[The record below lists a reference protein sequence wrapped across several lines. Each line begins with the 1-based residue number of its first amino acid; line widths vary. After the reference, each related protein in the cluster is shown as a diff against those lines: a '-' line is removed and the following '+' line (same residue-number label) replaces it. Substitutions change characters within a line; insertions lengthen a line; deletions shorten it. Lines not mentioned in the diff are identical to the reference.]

1 MKKLFLSLVAAIVAA
16 TATYAQSSMLATL
29 SHEGNISTFYGSTA
43 LRDAY
48 NASTHGD
55 IITLSSGS
63 FTPVNIEKALTIRGA
78 GMLVDTVAK
87 TYPTI
92 ITGSFSINIPDSI
105 EQRLTMEGLYNNFTV
120 TIGGT
125 LKNASFLK
133 DRFYAIDVTGSTR
146 IKNLTLIHSR
156 ITGFFN
162 LPSESSA
169 SCVNCYVNNAYC
181 RSNTSSNYEFTNC
194 VIWNT
199 GAYASHGNGGSGYHY
214 LSGISSSSFTNC
226 IIYASSNSIS
236 DILSSSNSAF
246 YCIGKNS
253 SNYYMFRNIPNSTNT
268 IVSGGLSTIF
278 KTFTGTYNDNETFEL
293 TEDAKTKYKGGD
305 GTEVGIYGGSL
316 PFDPTPTNPQI
327 TKCNV
332 ASKSTADGKLSV
344 DIEVSVAE

>member
-1 MKKLFLSLVAAIVAA
+1 MKRMILSLVAAIVAA

-78 GMLVDTVAK
+78 GMQVDTVAK

-92 ITGSFSINIPDSI
+92 IAGDFSINIPDSI
-105 EQRLTMEGLYNNFTV
+105 EQRLTMEGLYNNFTITV
-120 TIGGT
+120 KGT

-181 RSNTSSNYEFTNC
+181 LSNTSSNYEFTNC
-194 VIWNT
+194 VIRNT
-199 GAYASHGNGGSGYHY
+199 GAYASNGNGSSASHY
-214 LSGISSSSFTNC
+214 LSEISSSSFTNC
-226 IIYASSNSIS
+226 IIYASSGTSGE
-236 DILSSSNSAF
+236 ILSSSNSAF
-246 YCIGKNS
+246 YCIGK
-253 SNYYMFRNIPNSTNT
+253 SNYSMFGNIPNSTNT
-268 IVSGGLSTIF
+268 KVSGGLSTIF
-278 KTFTGTYNDNETFEL
+278 KTFNGTYNDNETFEL

-344 DIEVSVAE
+344 DIEVSAAE